1 MTSAKEKLAAN
12 DVKGAVIQIKNAL
25 QKNPDSADAR
35 FLLGK
40 ALLDSGD
47 ARTALVELQK
57 AIELQAPEHLV
68 LPEVARAMLLTGEG
82 KKLLAQYGETKLSDP
97 AASADFQTSL
107 ATAYAQ
113 EGKIDKARARLDLA
127 LRDRPGYASALILD
141 GRIMMSEGN
150 FDGAIT
156 VLDKV
161 LAGEPG
167 NEQAGLLK
175 GELLHRTKNDLD
187 GALAANRA
195 VLAAHPKSVTAH
207 TSTMTILQAQKKPDL
222 AKAQFAE
229 LKKVAPT
236 TPKHCTS
243 RHSLPLRPRTTSW
256 RARSPTAS

>member
-1 MTSAKEKLAAN
+1 MKTDRLQAGGVWLVTALLSAVLLIGCGGPSEAELIASAKEKLAAN
-12 DVKGAVIQIKNAL
+12 DVKGAEIQIKNAL

-57 AIELQAPEHLV
+57 AIDLQAPEHLV

-82 KKLLAQYGETKLSDP
+82 SKLLAQYGETKLSDP

-127 LRDRPGYASALILD
+127 LKSRPGYAAALILD

-161 LAGEPG
+161 LAT
-167 NEQAGLLK
+167 NRAMNSAGLLK
-175 GELLHRTKNDLD
+175 GELLHR
-187 GALAANRA
+187 A
-195 VLAAHPKSVTAH
+195 
-207 TSTMTILQAQKKPDL
+207 
-222 AKAQFAE
+222 
-229 LKKVAPT
+229 
-236 TPKHCTS
+236 
-243 RHSLPLRPRTTSW
+243 RTTWTARWPPIGPCW
-256 RARSPTAS
+256 RPTRSQ